1 MNSCQSVRRIS
12 DDRAD
17 TGSGRV
23 TWKVCGGC
31 NVAADHV
38 ETGLPQS
45 SDHLAGATS
54 RFPDHAVVSGRCGT
68 SASLAQPKRDP
79 HNDNAAPS
87 AHVDPLRFKEWQERV
102 DDILHSLTKSPCQ
115 S

>member
-38 ETGLPQS
+38 ETGSHGVAFLCEISTPSLSAQGEQRRS
-45 SDHLAGATS
+45 AFFNIRRDIS
-54 RFPDHAVVSGRCGT
+54 RNGGEMAYAR
-68 SASLAQPKRDP
+68 
-79 HNDNAAPS
+79 
-87 AHVDPLRFKEWQERV
+87 
-102 DDILHSLTKSPCQ
+102 
-115 S
+115 